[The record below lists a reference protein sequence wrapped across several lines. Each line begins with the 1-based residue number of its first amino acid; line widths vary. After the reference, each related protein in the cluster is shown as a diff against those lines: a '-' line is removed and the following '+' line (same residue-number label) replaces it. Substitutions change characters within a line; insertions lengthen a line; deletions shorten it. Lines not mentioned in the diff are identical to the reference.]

1 MTANIKRD
9 RNRKMRTKIK
19 IAASAL
25 ALAMLASLSSCSFSS
40 YPTPISYKTE
50 VIELNDTRKVTCV
63 LAISD
68 YKVSGMSC
76 DWAHASGADLDPSRQ

>member
-1 MTANIKRD
+1 MHA
-9 RNRKMRTKIK
+9 KIK
-19 IAASAL
+19 ISAFML
-25 ALAMLASLSSCSFSS
+25 ALAMLVSMSGCTVSDQ
-40 YPTPISYKTE
+40 TPSVSYKTE
-50 VIELNDTRKVTCV
+50 TVELNDSRKVTCV